1 MPRTLWN
8 KITLKFQVHSAI
20 IGAFLGILIF
30 LTKQVLQ
37 DLKPV

>member
-30 LTKQVLQ
+30 TMQVLQ